1 MRSKCSK
8 GEILRKGYTT
18 KTGKKVKSNCIEAQS
33 QSGEKS
39 SLYIKKLR
47 SKQLKTHKKANIKTF
62 LQLSNK
68 VKIRLKTKNYTELFY
83 C

>member
-39 SLYIKKLR
+39 SLYIKKFR
-47 SKQLKTHKKANIKTF
+47 SKQLKKVTHPLSKVYAKTILKKN
-62 LQLSNK
+62 
-68 VKIRLKTKNYTELFY
+68 
-83 C
+83 